1 MVHFICNYTK
11 VLITSYL
18 VVRKGHRQKRNQML
32 YCARVHNLDFFPMW
46 KAKQS
51 FKVIEKRGKSIL
63 LLLPS
68 LLLSFSFVSALSLVP
83 KQQVPSN
90 QITTPKRRRF
100 ATIFNATVRDTEKP
114 NGLSLRQRPSKTG
127 EQQREDV
134 GAFFSVLRRW

>member
-1 MVHFICNYTK
+1 
-11 VLITSYL
+11 
-18 VVRKGHRQKRNQML
+18 
-32 YCARVHNLDFFPMW
+32 MW

-63 LLLPS
+63 LLLPT
-68 LLLSFSFVSALSLVP
+68 LLLSFSIVSALSLVP

-100 ATIFNATVRDTEKP
+100 ATIFNATARDTQKP

-127 EQQREDV
+127 EQ
-134 GAFFSVLRRW
+134 

>member
-32 YCARVHNLDFFPMW
+32 YCARVHNLDFFHMW

-100 ATIFNATVRDTEKP
+100 ATIFNATARDT
-114 NGLSLRQRPSKTG
+114 
-127 EQQREDV
+127 
-134 GAFFSVLRRW
+134 